1 VEIKMEFFTFFEYW
15 KIQNIRLEEARYSSN
30 ESFDKSLNSLIHEA
44 MKKLSKANPPLKVR
58 WNQIGQWTQRL
69 KKKFQVSIEMQ
80 WRAN

>member
-58 WNQIGQWTQRL
+58 
-69 KKKFQVSIEMQ
+69 
-80 WRAN
+80 